1 MLMNQL
7 KRALRFYFITE
18 QGVPGF
24 PPIQQVP
31 KAIRAGATI
40 IQYRNKS
47 FSSRC
52 FEDVT
57 AIRNICKCNAAP
69 FIINDDILLA
79 KAVSADGIHLGQ
91 EDEDP
96 ALARR
101 ILGAHAIVGKSVSS
115 MDEFH
120 HTDLSSCDYIGAGP
134 VFSTRTKKDAKEVIG
149 LSGLRAVVKASPV
162 PVVAIGGIDENTA
175 ESCIEQGAAGV
186 AVISVIT
193 RAKNPFQKALQV
205 SWACGCVPPS
215 TVMSPWNDE
224 FALIEKL
231 TKDMPSEPFLDVAP
245 GDDAC
250 LLKSL
255 DRPVITTDTQKEGV
269 HFRFDWQTPQEVG
282 SKAVEVAL
290 SDLAASYATPVS
302 LFVNLGLP
310 DYIPDQIVETIYK
323 GVKISLAKHNCTLGG
338 GNISLGLEVT
348 LDLFAVGL
356 GRNDL
361 FPRRSAA
368 LPGYGLYCTGP
379 LGLARAGLFSLTRKD
394 HTFKELIEKFKAPS
408 ARFDAA
414 HVLAENQVSCVIDVS
429 DGLAG
434 DAKRIADASEVSIEF
449 DLRSS
454 TFHPALVSFCEKYH
468 LKPEEMVLAGGE
480 DYELLFACP
489 DDVFENV
496 KKKLPEVYSIGRCL
510 EFQGTHMLNLP
521 ENISSFQ
528 HGKRGR
534 FPD

>member
-1 MLMNQL
+1 MLINQL

-18 QGVPGF
+18 EDVPGF
-24 PPIQQVP
+24 PPIQQVEI
-31 KAIRAGATI
+31 AIRAGATI

-47 FSSRC
+47 FSSRL
-52 FEDVT
+52 FEDVA
-57 AIRNICKCNAAP
+57 AIRNICKCNAVP
-69 FIINDDILLA
+69 FIVNDNILLA
-79 KAVSADGIHLGQ
+79 KAVSADGVHLGQ
-91 EDEDP
+91 EDENP
-96 ALARR
+96 ALAKR
-101 ILGAHAIVGKSVSS
+101 ILGTHCTVGISVSD

-120 HTDLSSCDYIGAGP
+120 HTDLSSCDYIGTGP
-134 VFSTRTKKDAKEVIG
+134 VFSTRTKKDAKKVIG
-149 LSGLRAVVKASPV
+149 LSGLNAVVTASPV
-162 PVVAIGGIDENTA
+162 PVVAIGGIDDTTA
-175 ESCIEQGAAGV
+175 ASCIKQGAAGV

-193 RAKNPFQKALQV
+193 RAKDPFQKALQV
-205 SWACGCVPPS
+205 SSACGCEPLSSV
-215 TVMSPWNDE
+215 VSPWNDE
-224 FALIEKL
+224 FALIKKL
-231 TKDMPSEPFLDVAP
+231 IKDMPSGPFIDVAP

-282 SKAVEVAL
+282 SKAVEITL

-302 LFVNLGLP
+302 LFINLGLP
-310 DYIPDQIVETIYK
+310 DYIPDLTVESIYK
-323 GVKISLAKHNCTLGG
+323 GVKNSLEKHNCTLGG

-356 GRNDL
+356 GRDDI

-379 LGLARAGLFSLTRKD
+379 LGLARAGLFSLIRKD
-394 HTFKELIEKFKAPS
+394 NTFKELIEKFKAPS

-414 HVLAENQVSCVIDVS
+414 HVLAQNRIGCVIDIS

-434 DAKRIADASEVSIEF
+434 DAKRVAEASEVSIEL

-454 TFHPALVSFCEKYH
+454 VFHPALVSFCEKYD
-468 LKPEEMVLAGGE
+468 LNPEEMILAGGE

-489 DDVFENV
+489 DDVFKNV
-496 KKKLPEVYSIGRCL
+496 KKKLPEAYYIGRCL
-510 EFQGTHMLNLP
+510 EFCGTHMINLP

-528 HGKRGR
+528 HGKK
-534 FPD
+534 